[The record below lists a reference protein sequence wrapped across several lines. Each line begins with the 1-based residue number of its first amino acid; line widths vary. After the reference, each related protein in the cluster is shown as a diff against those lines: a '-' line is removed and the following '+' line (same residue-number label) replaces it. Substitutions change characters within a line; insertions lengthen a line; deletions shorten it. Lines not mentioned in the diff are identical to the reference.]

1 MSESKQMK
9 RSLWIGCVILLIV
22 GGALSATPIVRSWFH
37 ERLPFLG
44 INGVQI
50 QEQPQSAMDAKDSL
64 PLVNIDMPRGVEVPL
79 IQSPISSSGF
89 ESKVQHAQAILPAPQ
104 QGTATLG
111 SLPAARSQE
120 AVQFPNGYPVPSG
133 PTARLAQSGGI
144 GIVPREGIEVPT
156 ASSSGRILIPQ
167 ASLIFKRDIP
177 LAAPVDGLI
186 MQLNADDG
194 VSVKSGEPL
203 VIIDSR
209 IAEAEVKVQTQELE
223 QAKLK
228 ANDNSSELFAEAAHE
243 VAKVDFARSNELS
256 AKGSESDS
264 DNEKKGLELKKAG
277 LQIKVAKI
285 ESAKNQAAVGVAEAK
300 LDAAFVQVGLRTMN
314 APFDGLVY
322 EVNRRQFEFV
332 RTGDPIFRLTDM
344 TQLRVQGQAQTTVPP
359 NQLLNSKA
367 RITIEI
373 APGVTKN
380 VEGVVGHVSP
390 KTTKVANMYAVW
402 VEIPNEPLPDGQFR
416 FRGGMNASMEILLKD
431 N

>member
-1 MSESKQMK
+1 MK
-9 RSLWIGCVILLIV
+9 RSLWIGCFILLIA
-22 GGALSATPIVRSWFH
+22 GGALSATPYVRSWFH

-44 INGVQI
+44 INGPQN
-50 QEQPQSAMDAKDSL
+50 QEQNPSAVDATVSI
-64 PLVNIDMPRGVEVPL
+64 PLVNIDLPRSGEASILESQNSTGGSEGEVRL
-79 IQSPISSSGF
+79 
-89 ESKVQHAQAILPAPQ
+89 AQALLPVPQ
-104 QGTATLG
+104 PGTGPLG
-111 SLPAARSQE
+111 SLREARSPE
-120 AVQFPNGYPVPSG
+120 GVTLPNIAPQIPSG
-133 PTARLAQSGGI
+133 PIARLAQSGGI
-144 GIVPREGIEVPT
+144 GTVPREGVEVPP

-177 LAAPVDGLI
+177 LAAPVDGII
-186 MQLNADDG
+186 MKLNADDG
-194 VSVKSGEPL
+194 VSVKAGEPL

-228 ANDNSSELFAEAAHE
+228 ANDKSSELFAEAAYE

-344 TQLRVQGQAQTTVPP
+344 TQLKVQGQAQTTVPP

-367 RITIEI
+367 KITIEI
-373 APGVTKN
+373 APGVTKV

-390 KTTKVANMYAVW
+390 KTMKVANVYAVW
-402 VEIPNEPLPDGQFR
+402 VEIANEQLPDGQFLL
-416 FRGGMNASMEILLKD
+416 RGGMNASMEILLTR
-431 N
+431 